1 MTWRT
6 SRYKQ
11 MVIDLLKNNDT
22 IVVLDTETVGL
33 KKKCQIVQFSAIRY
47 RYEKNP
53 FSMREVERLDLYIR
67 PDEKLPES
75 ATKVNGITNAFLSD
89 YPDERHCFPVIKEF
103 LSKGGILAGYL
114 NATMTGT
121 AMEGTLMYM
130 RWRRTASQETEWKI
144 TSC

>member
-53 FSMREVERLDLYIR
+53 FFHAGSGEAGPV
-67 PDEKLPES
+67 
-75 ATKVNGITNAFLSD
+75 
-89 YPDERHCFPVIKEF
+89 YP
-103 LSKGGILAGYL
+103 SG
-114 NATMTGT
+114 
-121 AMEGTLMYM
+121 
-130 RWRRTASQETEWKI
+130 
-144 TSC
+144 